1 MKSNLIVSMLL
12 EEQTDGY
19 LAVVLTPRSR
29 NELLRLVP
37 AKHEDVIA
45 HHMTIAFKPGD
56 DILKKYKPL
65 VGKKIKLVVLGAASD
80 EKGQAVLVNGPS
92 ENPHP
97 HITISC
103 APGVEAKYSN
113 ELLSRGWR
121 RTKPFNVYGQVQ
133 FVPLDDDPASKA

>member
-1 MKSNLIVSMLL
+1 MKSSHIVSLML
-12 EEQTDGY
+12 EEQMDGY
-19 LAVVLTPRSR
+19 LAVVLTQNSR
-29 NELLRLVP
+29 KELLRLVP
-37 AKHEDVIA
+37 PKHKEVIA
-45 HHMTIAFKPGD
+45 HHSTIAFKPGAET
-56 DILKKYKPL
+56 LKKYKTL

-133 FVPLDDDPASKA
+133 FLALDDEPASKA